1 MNELKLKQLVD
12 ETVTHLNLNQGQQ
25 KYLDTVVNLAYLLG
39 SRNGLEEGM
48 KITHKVLSPEK
59 KV

>member
-48 KITHKVLSPEK
+48 KITQEILSK
-59 KV
+59 K